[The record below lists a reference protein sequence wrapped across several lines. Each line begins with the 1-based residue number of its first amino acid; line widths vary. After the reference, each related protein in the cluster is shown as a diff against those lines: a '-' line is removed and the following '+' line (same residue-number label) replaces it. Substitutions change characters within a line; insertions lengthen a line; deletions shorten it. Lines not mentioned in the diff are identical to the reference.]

1 MHLSLS
7 DELHSFNIEDKEK
20 SSFEPIFEE
29 SEQLNLEIST
39 IFKVTND
46 IETEIVDVANHG
58 DYDLLLVGLGKSIL
72 KVRCL
77 VE

>member
-39 IFKVTND
+39 IFRSQT
-46 IETEIVDVANHG
+46 
-58 DYDLLLVGLGKSIL
+58 IL
-72 KVRCL
+72 KPKLSMSPIMEIMICYW
-77 VE
+77 

>member
-7 DELHSFNIEDKEK
+7 DEPFFQYRRQEK

-46 IETEIVDVANHG
+46 IETKKLSMSPIMEIMIC
-58 DYDLLLVGLGKSIL
+58 YW
-72 KVRCL
+72 
-77 VE
+77 